1 MLVVTTVHEI
11 DDGGGVKAMG
21 LVRKKML
28 TTVFKESS

>member
-11 DDGGGVKAMG
+11 DDGGDVKAMS
-21 LVRKKML
+21 LVCKKML